1 MGNNQLKLSG
11 GLRLGNAAA
20 DLTPAT
26 AGLVYFNT
34 TSNLL
39 RLYDG
44 SSWVSLAVASNEF
57 NDNVFRIR
65 DSGDTTKKLA
75 FQVDQVAAATT
86 RTITMPDAD
95 VDLGNLTNSN
105 ISASAAIA
113 YSKLNL
119 SNSIVNADI
128 NSSAA
133 IAYSK
138 LALSNSIVNADINA
152 SAAIA
157 YSKLSLTNSIV
168 NADISSSAAIAY
180 SKLDLAA
187 SIVNADIASGA
198 AIARSK
204 LASGSANRLV
214 INDGSG
220 VMADAA
226 AITAAR
232 ALISDANGI
241 PTHSSVTSTELGYVS
256 GVTSA
261 IQTQLNAKA
270 NDADVI
276 KKDGSVAFTGDQSM
290 GGNQLTNVGAPSA
303 STDAATKGYVDSV
316 AEGLKPK
323 AAARLAST
331 GNLSLS
337 GLSAIDGVTPVANDR
352 ILVKDQ
358 TDAEDNGIYVA
369 AAGAWSRSSDFDSLS
384 PIDEINGAMVAVQEG
399 TTNAGKVF
407 VQTGTVTTLGTDP
420 INFVFFNSSASLV
433 GGDGITVS
441 GSNISVDHDGE
452 GLQFVATQLALE
464 LDGSTLSKSSSGL
477 KVADG
482 GITGTQLAASVAGS
496 GLSGGAG
503 SALSVNVDGQ
513 GLEISADQLTLELDG
528 STLSKSASGLKVA
541 SGGITNTE
549 VNASAGIVYS
559 KLSLTNSI
567 VNADIAAAAAIAYSK
582 LALSNSIVNA
592 DINASAAIAY
602 SKLNLSA
609 SIVNADIAAGAAIAY
624 SKLDLAGSIVNAD
637 INASAAIAYSK
648 LNLSASIVNA
658 DIASGAA
665 IALNKL
671 AALTASRAL
680 VSDGSGV
687 ISVSSVTSTEL
698 GYLSGVTSAIQTQL
712 DAKVTGPASAT
723 DEGLAR
729 FDGTTGKLI
738 QNSANATLSDS
749 GSLTVA
755 DVFKRGDS
763 SLSNVVEEEYVH
775 SASLTASTTAV
786 LSALTYD
793 SKAFKGLTID
803 YVARNGNNVR
813 SGRLILANDN
823 ALAAASSSVSIF
835 DSSTETAEINL
846 SFSAALNGDNVEV
859 SYTTSSGT
867 YSISLD
873 VKRLKV

>member
-11 GLRLGNAAA
+11 GLRLGNANA
-20 DLTPAT
+20 DLSTPSS
-26 AGLVYFNT
+26 GLVYFNT
-34 TSNLL
+34 GSSQL

-44 SSWVSLAVASNEF
+44 STWVSLAVASNEF

-65 DSGDTTKKLA
+65 DSADITKKLA
-75 FQVDQVAAATT
+75 FEVDGVTTGTT

-119 SNSIVNADI
+119 TGSVVNADI
-128 NSSAA
+128 SASAA

-138 LALSNSIVNADINA
+138 LNLSGSIVNADVSA

-168 NADISSSAAIAY
+168 NADISSSAAIDY
-180 SKLDLAA
+180 SKLNLAN
-187 SIVNADIASGA
+187 SIVNADVAAGA
-198 AIARSK
+198 AIARTK
-204 LASGSANRLV
+204 LASGSAHRLV
-214 INDGSG
+214 VNDASG

-226 AITAAR
+226 AITADR
-232 ALISDANGI
+232 ALVSDANGI
-241 PTHSSVTSTELGYVS
+241 PTHSAVTATELGYVS
-256 GVTSA
+256 GVTSS

-290 GGNQLTNVGAPSA
+290 GGNQLTNLGAPIAA
-303 STDAATKGYVDSV
+303 SDAATKSYVDSV

-331 GNLSLS
+331 ANLSLS
-337 GLSAIDGVTPVANDR
+337 GLADIDGVTPAAGDR

-358 TDAEDNGIYVA
+358 TAAEDNGIYVA
-369 AAGAWSRSSDFDSLS
+369 AAGAWSRSTDFDSLS

-399 TTNAGKVF
+399 TLNAGKVF
-407 VQTGTVTTLGTDP
+407 VQSGTVTTIGTDP
-420 INFVFFNSSASLV
+420 IEFVFFNSSASLT

-452 GLQFVATQLALE
+452 GLTFVSTQLALE
-464 LDGSTLSKSSSGL
+464 LDGATLSKSVTGL
-477 KVADG
+477 KVADAG
-482 GITGTQLAASVAGS
+482 VTETQLASSVAGS
-496 GLSGGAG
+496 GLAGGAG
-503 SALSVNVDGQ
+503 TPLSVNVDGQ
-513 GLEISADQLTLELDG
+513 GIEISADQLTLELDG

-541 SGGITNTE
+541 TGGITNTE
-549 VNASAGIVYS
+549 VNASAAIDYS
-559 KLSLTNSI
+559 KLNLVGSI
-567 VNADIAAAAAIAYSK
+567 VNADVSASAAIAYSK

-592 DINASAAIAY
+592 DISASAAIAY
-602 SKLNLSA
+602 SKLALSNSIVNADISASAAIAYSKLDLSA
-609 SIVNADIAAGAAIAY
+609 SIVNADI
-624 SKLDLAGSIVNAD
+624 S
-637 INASAAIAYSK
+637 ASAAIAYSK
-648 LNLSASIVNA
+648 LALSNSIVNA
-658 DIASGAA
+658 DIATGAA
-665 IALNKL
+665 IALDKL
-671 AALTASRAL
+671 ASLTADRAL
-680 VSDGSGV
+680 VSNGSGV
-687 ISVSSVTSTEL
+687 VSVSAVTATEL
-698 GYLSGVTSAIQTQL
+698 GYLAGVTSSVQTQL
-712 DAKVTGPASAT
+712 DDKVEGPLSST
-723 DEGLAR
+723 DEAIAR

-738 QNSANATLSDS
+738 QNTTNATLSDS
-749 GSLTVA
+749 GSLTIA
-755 DVFKRGDS
+755 DTFKRGDS
-763 SLSNVVEEEYVH
+763 SMSNVVEEEYVH

-786 LSALTYD
+786 LSSLTYD
-793 SKAFKGLTID
+793 SKAFKGVQVE
-803 YVARNGNNVR
+803 YVARNGNAVR
-813 SGRLILANDN
+813 TGKILIVNDN
-823 ALAAASSSVSIF
+823 ALSVASSDVSLF

-867 YSISLD
+867 YSISMD